1 MRIQGGHEFK
11 PMNKVGLNEMAA
23 LMMVLDNISVKE
35 LLQQAMDGLSNTNNI
50 KAQSNADICSQ
61 AISIFL
67 KW

>member
-1 MRIQGGHEFK
+1 
-11 PMNKVGLNEMAA
+11 MAA

-67 KW
+67 K